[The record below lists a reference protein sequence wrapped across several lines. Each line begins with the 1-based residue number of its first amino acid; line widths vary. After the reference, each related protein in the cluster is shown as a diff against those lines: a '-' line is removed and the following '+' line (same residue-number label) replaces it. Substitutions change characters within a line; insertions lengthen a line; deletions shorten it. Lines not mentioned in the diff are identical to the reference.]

1 MAELVLTDKQY
12 EHIGDNTRHLM
23 IMGSAGSG
31 KTIYACTKVVLYAL
45 EFPKARVGVFRQTL
59 PSLKK
64 TAWKEIRE
72 FLVKYNISHNENKS
86 DGIITFDNGSTIE
99 FIPTDSDEKLRSLN
113 LDFVYVEQAEEI
125 SKDVYVELDLRI
137 RHTVSQEHYGQ
148 MLLVV
153 QPQWKSHWLYQE
165 FYIHHADDPEFN
177 KIHFSYLD
185 NPYLPEKQRKVY
197 EDLKETDYDKWRTH
211 TLGEWITDSKQIF
224 TNNWSVGLNGRK
236 YFKYYTAGVDFGWNV
251 PSCFLLC
258 GWYDDECYVLGEVYQ
273 PELTNEEF
281 IGKIE
286 SLLGSHGLSFDD
298 IDCVYADAASP
309 DRIAV
314 FNSYGLWTQPSV
326 KDVNAKIETTRATK
340 IHVHESCENLIREL
354 PEYQWDKDRLG
365 NILDKPKKINDHAV
379 DALCYNCYGVR
390 GKLSDYTPSSGF
402 DLSEVHIY

>member
-12 EHIGDNTRHLM
+12 EHMGNNTRHLM

-45 EFPKARVGVFRQTL
+45 EYAGARIGVFRQTL

-64 TAWKEIRE
+64 TSWKEIRE
-72 FLVKYNISHNENKS
+72 FLVKYNISYNENKS

-137 RHTVSQEHYGQ
+137 RHKISQQHYGQ

-153 QPQWKSHWLYQE
+153 QPQRRSHWLYKE
-165 FYIHHADDPEFN
+165 FYIHHADDPEFD

-185 NPYLPEKQRKVY
+185 NPYLPEKQAKVY

-224 TNNWSVGLNGRK
+224 TNNWSVGINRS
-236 YFKYYTAGVDFGWNV
+236 YFNYYTAGVDYGWNV

-258 GWYDDECYVLGEVYQ
+258 GWYDGECYVLGEVYA
-273 PELTNEEF
+273 PEMTNGDF
-281 IGKIE
+281 LSRINV
-286 SLLGSHGLSFDD
+286 LLNKHGLTFDD
-298 IDCVYADAASP
+298 VDCTYADAASP
-309 DRIAV
+309 DRIEV
-314 FNSYGLWTQPSV
+314 FNQNGLFTRGSI
-326 KDVNAKIETTRATK
+326 KDVNAKIETTRSTK
-340 IHVHESCENLIREL
+340 IHIAECCENLIREL
-354 PEYQWDKDRLG
+354 PDYSWDKDKDG
-365 NILDKPKKINDHAV
+365 NILDRPIKKNDHAV
-379 DALCYNCYGVR
+379 DALCYCCYGVR
-390 GKLSDYTPSSGF
+390 GSLTEYSPISDL
-402 DLSEVHIY
+402 DLDEVYIY